1 MQYNGRRK
9 QVEVK
14 AVSGEFKFETF
25 VEAQGTVIQEYLSGV
40 IARLAKT
47 DEA

>member
-1 MQYNGRRK
+1 M
-9 QVEVK
+9 VPD
-14 AVSGEFKFETF
+14 EFKFETF
-25 VEAQGTVIQEYLSGV
+25 VEAQGTAMQEYLSGV